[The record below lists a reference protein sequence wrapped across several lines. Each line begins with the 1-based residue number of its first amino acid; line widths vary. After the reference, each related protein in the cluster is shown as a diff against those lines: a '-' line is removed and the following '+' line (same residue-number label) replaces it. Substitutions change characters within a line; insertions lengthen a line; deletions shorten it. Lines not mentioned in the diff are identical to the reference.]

1 MEGQFFYQNVQRV
14 IVKNS
19 VIVKFFKTQEANG
32 LLNKLEIKT
41 SFSKISLLSDVLF

>member
-19 VIVKFFKTQEANG
+19 VIVKFLRRKKQMG
-32 LLNKLEIKT
+32 Y
-41 SFSKISLLSDVLF
+41 